1 MDWALRKYPMYYGGV
16 KQVHPNIKPGMPFF
30 SKSAAAG
37 NLLFLSGSA
46 GRTLET
52 GDVPSGIFEE
62 QMLVALNK
70 IKLALEEA
78 GSSLDNLV
86 KTFIL
91 LSDQRNYHRLWKTLL
106 EYYQEQAS
114 LLVEEPP
121 VSTVIQVASLA
132 KSHYLIE
139 IEAVAVVK
147 KDEPGWEVKKYP
159 LYCGGVKQVYPN
171 IKPGM
176 PFLSESVAVGNL
188 LFVSGMTGEMPESGK
203 VPSDVLE
210 EQIAVAHS
218 KVRTAMEKAG
228 SSLSNVIKTFH
239 FLTRM
244 DLPSIEV
251 KDQQAGY
258 SPATARMWKAELE
271 YFEKHAPFLLDEPP
285 ASTCMQVPFIG
296 NSDPAC
302 LVGMDVIG
310 VISRDRPGW
319 EMKKNLLYYG
329 NRGFPRHLGDI
340 KMYYANSVSV
350 GNLVFFSGEAPKS
363 PYNNRVETDA
373 FEEQM
378 YLVLDKLRLSMEGAG
393 TSMNNLIKTVM
404 MLKNLEDYPRMRRIE
419 LEYYQK
425 YAPLLIDEPPASTF
439 ILPRSLATPKFL
451 IEIDAIGVI
460 PRSTHKET
468 PTY

>member
-1 MDWALRKYPMYYGGV
+1 MDWMLRKYPMYYGGV
-16 KQVHPNIKPGMPFF
+16 KQVYPNIKPGMPFF
-30 SKSAAAG
+30 SKSAVAG
-37 NLLFLSGSA
+37 NLIILSGSA

-62 QMLVALNK
+62 QLLIALDK
-70 IKLALEEA
+70 IQLALQEA

-91 LSDQRNYHRLWKTLL
+91 LSDRCNYHRLWKTLL
-106 EYYQEQAS
+106 EYYKEHAP

-121 VSTVIQVASLA
+121 ASTVIEVASLA
-132 KSHYLIE
+132 KSHYLVE
-139 IEAVAVVK
+139 IDAVAVVN
-147 KDEPGWEVKKYP
+147 KDEPGWEVQKYP
-159 LYCGGVKQVYPN
+159 LYYGGIKQVHPN

-188 LFVSGMTGEMPESGK
+188 LFVSGMTGEMSESGK
-203 VPSDVLE
+203 VPSNVLE

-218 KVRTAMEKAG
+218 KIRTAMENAG

-244 DLPSIEV
+244 DFPSIEV

-258 SPATARMWKAELE
+258 SSATARMWKAELE
-271 YFEKHAPFLLDEPP
+271 YFERHAPFLLDEPP
-285 ASTCMQVPFIG
+285 ASTCMHVPFVG
-296 NSDPAC
+296 NRDPAC
-302 LVGMDVIG
+302 LTGIDVIG

-329 NRGFPRHLGDI
+329 KRGFPRHLGDI
-340 KMYYANSVSV
+340 KMYYANSVIV
-350 GNLVFFSGEAPKS
+350 GNLVFFSGEAAKS
-363 PYNNRVETDA
+363 PYTNRVETDV

-378 YLVLDKLRLSMEGAG
+378 YLVLDKLRLSMEEAG

-404 MLKNLEDYPRMRRIE
+404 MLKNLENYFRMRQIE

-439 ILPRSLATPKFL
+439 ILPHSLATSKFL

-460 PRSTHKET
+460 SKSP
-468 PTY
+468 